1 MKKEKD
7 DSSPVEKNKTS
18 RSLVRKALR
27 EERAKLKELRYR
39 TSNGENLA
47 EDIEGCKGQLELLF
61 KEMQSIEEGG
71 HTTFLKAKE
80 VISPKQNIAE
90 KKNRLRLSM
99 DNAKTKIAK
108 IEKALETPNLPK
120 EERDL
125 KLVKSSK
132 LRVEME
138 DLQQEYN
145 ALLQY
150 NHTNFITARD
160 QDRKQIEQ
168 TIRVEGLQRKIVSL
182 KEQMKDSA
190 TDQDARSYA
199 ALEVQLKDT
208 EKMLQDLVAVPED
221 AFLKESEED
230 QGEDP
235 FLEK

>member
-1 MKKEKD
+1 
-7 DSSPVEKNKTS
+7 
-18 RSLVRKALR
+18 
-27 EERAKLKELRYR
+27 
-39 TSNGENLA
+39 
-47 EDIEGCKGQLELLF
+47 
-61 KEMQSIEEGG
+61 
-71 HTTFLKAKE
+71 
-80 VISPKQNIAE
+80 
-90 KKNRLRLSM
+90 
-99 DNAKTKIAK
+99 
-108 IEKALETPNLPK
+108 
-120 EERDL
+120 
-125 KLVKSSK
+125 
-132 LRVEME
+132 ME